1 MSTVRKIG
9 KNVSFLSAGNLI
21 QKLLSL
27 AMVIYLAQK
36 LGVGDFGVYSF
47 AFSFVLMFT
56 VFGDLGVGTYIFR
69 EIAKDRTNAS
79 ELLGDAFI
87 VKLGLF
93 LFVLLAIFVSILGF
107 HFLSPTEYP
116 LIVVFFVLIS
126 GISLLLDSM
135 AGLFRMIFFAF
146 QEMQYEFFANTFY
159 KILLVFLTIGV
170 LFLGFGLKEVFFAA
184 LFSSLINFVLSFV
197 LVVKKFTVPK
207 IEVNFSRY
215 KQLII
220 AGIPFCFLAVF
231 MSFYAN
237 MDSVML
243 SFLQGNISVGYYSAA
258 MRLINTLSFIPAAFM
273 SAIFP
278 VMASFFAVSNKS
290 LNLVISKSFKYLLI
304 VVLPVAFAVTLLSGR
319 IIELIYPATEL
330 NNFAPAANALTI
342 LIWFSVLNFLNLIFL
357 NSLQSTKFEKRA
369 LYIVILSFGVN
380 FVLNLFLIPLFDFEG
395 AAIASVL
402 SQIVFFLLGAY
413 FVSKYFFGFL
423 SFFKL
428 VFRTSVKPLI
438 ASLVLFAFIY
448 FFFYLN
454 IFVLVLVSAII
465 YFIVLFLIKGFDE
478 KDISFFRKLI
488 QK

>member
-146 QEMQYEFFANTFY
+146 QEMQYEFFANT
-159 KILLVFLTIGV
+159 
-170 LFLGFGLKEVFFAA
+170 
-184 LFSSLINFVLSFV
+184 
-197 LVVKKFTVPK
+197 
-207 IEVNFSRY
+207 
-215 KQLII
+215 
-220 AGIPFCFLAVF
+220 
-231 MSFYAN
+231 
-237 MDSVML
+237 
-243 SFLQGNISVGYYSAA
+243 
-258 MRLINTLSFIPAAFM
+258 
-273 SAIFP
+273 
-278 VMASFFAVSNKS
+278 
-290 LNLVISKSFKYLLI
+290 
-304 VVLPVAFAVTLLSGR
+304 
-319 IIELIYPATEL
+319 
-330 NNFAPAANALTI
+330 
-342 LIWFSVLNFLNLIFL
+342 
-357 NSLQSTKFEKRA
+357 
-369 LYIVILSFGVN
+369 
-380 FVLNLFLIPLFDFEG
+380 
-395 AAIASVL
+395 
-402 SQIVFFLLGAY
+402 
-413 FVSKYFFGFL
+413 
-423 SFFKL
+423 
-428 VFRTSVKPLI
+428 
-438 ASLVLFAFIY
+438 
-448 FFFYLN
+448 
-454 IFVLVLVSAII
+454 
-465 YFIVLFLIKGFDE
+465 
-478 KDISFFRKLI
+478 
-488 QK
+488 